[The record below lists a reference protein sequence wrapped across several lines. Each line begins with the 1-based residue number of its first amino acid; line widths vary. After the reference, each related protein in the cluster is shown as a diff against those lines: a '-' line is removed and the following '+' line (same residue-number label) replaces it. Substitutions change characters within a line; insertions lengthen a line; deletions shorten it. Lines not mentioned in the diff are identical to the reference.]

1 MLRDYLEIL
10 LLLAVVC
17 TAVIYSPGNMA
28 QAAPAIERGNS
39 IQARKNAIATPACD
53 PGETPFWIDAAVME
67 CLKEQR

>member
-17 TAVIYSPGNMA
+17 TAMIFSPSNMA
-28 QAAPAIERGNS
+28 EAAPAIERGNS
-39 IQARKNAIATPACD
+39 VQPRQNASAVHACA
-53 PGETPFWIDAAVME
+53 PGESPFWIDAAVME